1 MKSQE
6 EIEPEKGNKEEY
18 LIQEDEQNQKQ
29 DEKITK
35 WQIEIPAISLTA
47 NISEGTEKEVL
58 NKYVGHFEETSL
70 EEGNVGLA
78 AHNRGYNVNYFEDLK
93 KLKESDL
100 IIYRHN
106 EFEMEYEVIK
116 NKIITDTDWEVLENT
131 EENTLTLITCV
142 ENEPNY
148 RRCVQAVEIDDD
160 IEF

>member
-1 MKSQE
+1 MT
-6 EIEPEKGNKEEY
+6 
-18 LIQEDEQNQKQ
+18 NQKQ